1 MIMRRLMVDAGGT
14 NDRESPKVAHLRRYT
29 EGSNPHGT
37 RHSERTVNLGS

>member
-14 NDRESPKVAHLRRYT
+14 NDGECPKVALLRRYA

-37 RHSERTVNLGS
+37 RHSEK